1 MPRCSTTMNKNK
13 NYPPFGL
20 YSVAFSI
27 ITIFIFTIV
36 MFTKATILVTSN
48 TGQIVLGLYVL
59 LIIAIALLTFDILSI
74 APKRKFNNEVMEKPT
89 RNRKVTVVL
98 TAYNDELSI
107 QDSVEDFLSHQSVQR
122 VLVIDNNS
130 TDRTSKFA
138 KDANAIVIHE
148 ERQGYG
154 HCVYRALE
162 EGSRYLDTEIVILC
176 EGDRTFRGRD
186 IDKFMAYEEHGDI
199 ISGTR
204 ISEQLRMSD
213 TQLTSFIYFGNFF
226 VGKLLELKHLGKGT
240 FTDVGTTYKLC
251 KSEYLRNNLEKYNPS
266 INHEF
271 NAHFLDKSL
280 EIGARIVEVPVT
292 FYRRVGISKGGN
304 RSNYAAILVG
314 LKMIKGIIFGW
325 PRGAAAN
332 EK

>member
-1 MPRCSTTMNKNK
+1 MSKNK
-13 NYPPFGL
+13 SYPPVGL
-20 YSVAFSI
+20 YSIVFFVIAILFL
-27 ITIFIFTIV
+27 TAFIF
-36 MFTKATILVTSN
+36 ARANILTTSS
-48 TGQIVLGLYVL
+48 TGQIVLGTYIL
-59 LIIAIALLTFDILSI
+59 LTVAIALVIFDITAI
-74 APKRKFNNEVMEKPT
+74 APKRKLNEEVMEKPT
-89 RNRKVTVVL
+89 TNRRITVVL

-107 QDSVEDFLSHQSVQR
+107 QAAVEDFLKHQSVQR

-130 TDRTSKFA
+130 SDRTSEFA
-138 KDANAIVIHE
+138 RNANAIVIRE

-154 HCVYRALE
+154 YCVHRALE
-162 EGSRYLDTEIVILC
+162 EGSRYFDTEIVILC
-176 EGDRTFRGRD
+176 EGDLTFRGRD

-199 ISGTR
+199 INGTR

-213 TQLTSFIYFGNFF
+213 TQLTNFIYFGNFF
-226 VGKLLELKHLGKGT
+226 VGKLLELKHLGRGT

-292 FYRRVGISKGGN
+292 FYKRVGLSKGGN
-304 RSNYAAILVG
+304 RSNFAAILVG
-314 LKMIKGIIFGW
+314 IKMIKGIIFGW
-325 PRGAAAN
+325 PKGAAIN